1 MAETPKKV
9 MGNNC
14 FLCSSHLIPSGRV
27 CVFGKSSVCI
37 SGVIKE
43 AMEIDVSSFSSNDPF
58 VCSNCYK
65 YLTRFQ
71 KIKKNLQS
79 VEKEIKRRL
88 QERGIQNVMSLP
100 RFCWIRLFD
109 CCINRKYNCAI
120 ECCKIIEVLKFSY
133 HFYFSWKKMVKG
145 HLKEVLVIPVKGKVS
160 FQSCRKF
167 LKLRQMVCLPRLLL
181 LHFSWRPRQWQPTR
195 AYIHLYKWSHTEVQQ

>member
-1 MAETPKKV
+1 MT
-9 MGNNC
+9 
-14 FLCSSHLIPSGRV
+14 
-27 CVFGKSSVCI
+27 
-37 SGVIKE
+37 
-43 AMEIDVSSFSSNDPF
+43 PF

-79 VEKEIKRRL
+79 VEKEIKRSL

-109 CCINRKYNCAI
+109 CCINRKYNCAM

-133 HFYFSWKKMVKG
+133 HFYRTSPGKRWWK
-145 HLKEVLVIPVKGKVS
+145 VIWRKCWS
-160 FQSCRKF
+160 FQSKGKYLFSHAGNSWNSVKWFVYLASSSFTSVDVHASDSQLELTFISTSGAIRKF
-167 LKLRQMVCLPRLLL
+167 SSKNGNLL
-181 LHFSWRPRQWQPTR
+181 S
-195 AYIHLYKWSHTEVQQ
+195 

>member
-1 MAETPKKV
+1 MT
-9 MGNNC
+9 
-14 FLCSSHLIPSGRV
+14 
-27 CVFGKSSVCI
+27 
-37 SGVIKE
+37 
-43 AMEIDVSSFSSNDPF
+43 PF

-109 CCINRKYNCAI
+109 CCINRKYNCAM

-145 HLKEVLVIPVKGKVS
+145 HLKEVLVIPVKGKYLFSHAGNSWNSVKWFVYLASSS
-160 FQSCRKF
+160 FTSVDVHASDSQLELTFISTSGAIRKF
-167 LKLRQMVCLPRLLL
+167 SSKTGNLL
-181 LHFSWRPRQWQPTR
+181 S
-195 AYIHLYKWSHTEVQQ
+195 